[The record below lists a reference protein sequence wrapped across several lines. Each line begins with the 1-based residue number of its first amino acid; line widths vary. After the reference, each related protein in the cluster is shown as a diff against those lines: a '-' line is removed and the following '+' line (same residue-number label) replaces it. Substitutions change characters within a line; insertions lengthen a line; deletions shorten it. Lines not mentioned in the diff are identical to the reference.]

1 MKVSVIV
8 PVYNAEKYLVKCLDS
23 LCNQTL
29 EDLEIVLVN
38 DGSTDNSLAILND
51 YKTRYPEKIKIFSK
65 ENGGQGMARNIAIQH
80 ATGKYLGFV
89 DSDDYADVTMFEKML
104 NVAEQGD
111 YDVVFCEHYEVRGE
125 NLLHKTFKDYNSE
138 REMFVDALVSPWIKL
153 IKKETYVNSKVIFPE
168 GYIYEDTSWFAA
180 LLPSIKKYTVIHQ
193 PLVFHAINENST
205 MTKRQEER
213 TASIFPVMEYAWN
226 YFNDNGFFQ
235 DYKLELEYFF
245 TRIMFMS
252 SFERIS
258 KIKDKKLKK
267 QLFARSYALVKERFP
282 KYKKNPY
289 LKGAKKLYIKLL
301 NKFTA
306 PLFMWI
312 ISRKGK

>member
-1 MKVSVIV
+1 
-8 PVYNAEKYLVKCLDS
+8 
-23 LCNQTL
+23 
-29 EDLEIVLVN
+29 
-38 DGSTDNSLAILND
+38 
-51 YKTRYPEKIKIFSK
+51 
-65 ENGGQGMARNIAIQH
+65 
-80 ATGKYLGFV
+80 
-89 DSDDYADVTMFEKML
+89 
-104 NVAEQGD
+104 
-111 YDVVFCEHYEVRGE
+111 
-125 NLLHKTFKDYNSE
+125 
-138 REMFVDALVSPWIKL
+138 
-153 IKKETYVNSKVIFPE
+153 
-168 GYIYEDTSWFAA
+168 
-180 LLPSIKKYTVIHQ
+180 
-193 PLVFHAINENST
+193 